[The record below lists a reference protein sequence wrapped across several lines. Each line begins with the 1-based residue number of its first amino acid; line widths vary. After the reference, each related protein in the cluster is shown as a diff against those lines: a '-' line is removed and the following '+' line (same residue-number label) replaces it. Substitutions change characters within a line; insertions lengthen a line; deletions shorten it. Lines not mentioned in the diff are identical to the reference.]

1 MFGLKPAAKISF
13 LPSPSEIWISLQ
25 LLSLK
30 LANFKNYTQQSL
42 DLSPRL
48 NCFVGL
54 NGMGKTNLLDAI
66 HYLCLT
72 RSHRS
77 VPDKNL
83 VLHGQEFFRLEGV
96 FENAGERSKV
106 VAKFIPGQ
114 RKEIERNGMAF
125 TKLTDYIGLYPVVMI
140 APDDIALVQDG
151 SEERR
156 RFLDAT
162 LSQIFPDYLGNLLI
176 YNNLLKQRNTL
187 LKIFAE
193 QRRFDATLLEAIDRQ
208 LPAPASV
215 LMEKRSAFCTGL
227 APLFQELYAEIAG
240 SREQVN
246 MVLESDCT
254 DADMKTL
261 LENNLDKDRLLE
273 RTSAGPH
280 RDDLLLTLDGQPVKK
295 FASQGQLKSFLLAM
309 RLAQYEA
316 LRREKNSTPLLL
328 LDDIFDK
335 LDEQRVRQLV
345 GLLLRRDFGQI
356 FITDTQRSRIETVVS
371 SFAGEYKIFEVE
383 WGGVIGRH

>member
-1 MFGLKPAAKISF
+1 MY
-13 LPSPSEIWISLQ
+13 

-30 LANFKNYTQQSL
+30 LANFKNYSHLAL

-54 NGMGKTNLLDAI
+54 NGMGKTNLLDAV
-66 HYLCLT
+66 HFLCLT

-83 VLHGQEFFRLEGV
+83 VLHGESFFRVEGV
-96 FENAGERSKV
+96 FENDGDRSKV

-114 RKEIERNGMAF
+114 RKEVERNGSPF
-125 TKLTDYIGLYPVVMI
+125 TRLTDFIGLFPVVMI
-140 APDDIALVQDG
+140 APDDITLVQDG

-162 LSQIFPDYLGNLLI
+162 LSQIFPDYLTNLLI
-176 YNNLLKQRNTL
+176 YNNLIKQRNAL
-187 LKIFAE
+187 LKTFAE

-208 LPAPASV
+208 LPAPAQV
-215 LMEKRSAFCTGL
+215 LTDKRTGFCTGFV
-227 APLFQELYAEIAG
+227 PLFQKLYLEIAG

-246 MVLESDCT
+246 VAFESDCT
-254 DADMKTL
+254 TTGMAAL
-261 LENNLDKDRLLE
+261 LANNTDKDRLLE

-280 RDDLLLTLDGQPVKK
+280 RDDLAMTLDGQPVKK

-309 RLAQYEA
+309 RLAQYEM
-316 LRREKNSTPLLL
+316 LRREKNATPLLL

-345 GLLLRRDFGQI
+345 GLLFRRNFGQI
-356 FITDTQRSRIETVVS
+356 FITDTQRSRIEAVVS
-371 SFAGEYKIFEVE
+371 SFSGEYKIFEVE
-383 WGGVIGRH
+383 NGAVIDRH